1 MVNNRRPLR
10 GEEVGRALLGCS
22 SRAAQDRR
30 LGQALVS
37 ALVAVTAVGLV
48 VSTFSTRATVLTYW
62 DGADDHGAV
71 MGQS

>member
-1 MVNNRRPLR
+1 MVNRRALR

-22 SRAAQDRR
+22 SRAAQDRW

-37 ALVAVTAVGLV
+37 ALVTVTAVGLV